1 MNPTVSLD
9 LSKLTKSELLI
20 KCDEI
25 GLTKVKSKTKPELI
39 ALLSA
44 KNIAIEDDSLDS
56 DCDETDSD
64 NSDLDANIVIQNDIT
79 IDVESEPPMDLTG
92 YKFIDLFC
100 GIGGFHQA
108 LHKMGATC
116 VLACDIDKECR
127 IVYKD
132 NYGIEPVSN
141 VKDIDEKTMDDF
153 DILCAGFPCFVAG
166 TQTLTN
172 NGYKNIEDV
181 LITDV
186 LLTHTGKFQ
195 NIVNLQKKLY
205 TGYLMCINISYCNEI
220 ITCTPE
226 HPFYVREQKK
236 NWSYSKGKY
245 TDYSYGEPIWKNASN
260 LSITDYVG
268 MIINTKEEVPI
279 LTFGKDTI
287 KLDNPDHWFTMGYYL
302 GDKYTKRKTDCLNKY
317 AILFSFDNDDNDSL
331 NRVKNILE
339 LEPIRSFTDEFSYD
353 ITVYSCDNY
362 IWFDILSKLDK
373 NFVPEW
379 IQNLPKHLIFEFISG
394 YLSASGYGTK
404 GAKTIFIVNSSN
416 LAHSFQRLYLK
427 LGHIIKI
434 DKVFCDDKVQYQ
446 IVILNS
452 IIHRDDSSVFIE
464 KNYAWYAVHNI
475 KSRDV
480 ENEPVYNFEVE
491 IDNSYIVENVCVH
504 NCQAFSNGGKKKCFD
519 DERGLLFDEIVRIAK
534 AKKPRFMFLENVK
547 HILKVSNGEVIEYI
561 KNKIAALGYKLQ
573 LFQISPHNYGIPQQ
587 RERVYFVCVRND
599 IYNGTDI
606 VLPSYIGKMEFQ
618 KFLDKKEEIAEKY
631 FIKGDTLD
639 VLESWDLMVKTFDV
653 GEKIS
658 PTIMINDAF
667 NSYTQTDFDGFPVWK
682 KDYITKNKPLIEKYR
697 TQFTEWYKTYTLLLK
712 KREIYGKLEW
722 QTGPIKENDSIFN
735 HFIQIRQSGIRV
747 KKGHYFPTLVA
758 IAQIPIYGKEKRYI
772 TPRECARLQSFP
784 ESFKLSPDDKK
795 SYKQLG
801 NSVNVNNVYTV
812 ISSTLKKYV

>member
-1 MNPTVSLD
+1 MDPTVSHD
-9 LSKLTKSELLI
+9 LSKLSKAELLI
-20 KCDEI
+20 KCGEI

-39 ALLSA
+39 VLLSA
-44 KNIAIEDDSLDS
+44 KNTVVNENPITTKKQLVIESDDDDDDSD
-56 DCDETDSD
+56 DD
-64 NSDLDANIVIQNDIT
+64 DLDENIVIENDIT
-79 IDVESEPPMDLTG
+79 IDVESEPPMDLSG

-108 LHKMGATC
+108 LHKMGAKC

-127 IVYKD
+127 VVYKD

-181 LITDV
+181 ELTDM

-195 NIVNLQKKLY
+195 NIVNLQRKIY
-205 TGYLMCINISYCNEI
+205 TGDMYDFDLKYHPEL
-220 ITCTPE
+220 ITATEE
-226 HPFYVREQKK
+226 HPFYVREQK
-236 NWSYSKGKY
+236 NDY
-245 TDYSYGEPIWKNASN
+245 TYGEPEWKIASKLN
-260 LSITDYVG
+260 MNDYFG
-268 MIINTKEEVPI
+268 MVINDKEIIPEF
-279 LTFGKDTI
+279 TFDRNI
-287 KLDNPDHWFTMGYYL
+287 KLDKLDYWFVMGYFVKNGYIQENVIWFAL
-302 GDKYTKRKTDCLNKY
+302 H
-317 AILFSFDNDDNDSL
+317 NDDTETFDRIQKVLNIYHKQIFSETIKHYGCDSIMWC
-331 NRVKNILE
+331 NILKQ
-339 LEPIRSFTDEFSYD
+339 FGKCADG
-353 ITVYSCDNY
+353 
-362 IWFDILSKLDK
+362 KLI
-373 NFVPEW
+373 PEW
-379 IQNLPKHLIFEFISG
+379 VHDAPKEFIQEFING
-394 YLSASGYGTK
+394 YNNNK
-404 GAKTIFIVNSSN
+404 KNNKFITSSN
-416 LAHSFQRLYLK
+416 QLAYGYQRLYLK
-427 LGHIIKI
+427 MGNIAEITKNTLFGSDIYEI
-434 DKVFCDDKVQYQ
+434 
-446 IVILNS
+446 S
-452 IIHRDDSSVFIE
+452 INTNNQHDVSSSFIE
-464 KNYAWYAVHNI
+464 GNYVWYAPFKI
-475 KSRDV
+475 TKKETSQT
-480 ENEPVYNFEVE
+480 PVYNFEVE
-491 IDNSYIVENVCVH
+491 TDNSYIVENVCVH

-519 DERGLLFDEIVRIAK
+519 DERGLLFDEIVRIAR
-534 AKKPRFMFLENVK
+534 AKQPRYMFLENVK

-561 KNKIAALGYKLQ
+561 KNKIATIGYKLQ

-599 IYNGTDI
+599 IYNGNDI
-606 VLPSYIGKMEFQ
+606 VLPTYKGKMEFQ
-618 KFLDKKEEIAEKY
+618 KFLDKKEDINEKY

-639 VLESWDLMVKTFDV
+639 VLESWDIMVKTFDV
-653 GEKIS
+653 DEKIS

-667 NSYTQTDFDGFPVWK
+667 NSYSQTDFDGFPVWK

-697 TQFTEWYKTYTLLLK
+697 NQFTEWYKTYSLLLK

-784 ESFKLSPDDKK
+784 ETFKLSPEDKK

-812 ISSTLKKYV
+812 ISSTLKNYV